1 MAKARHNAAD
11 ESAALAAL
19 FDLVSMGFAYPGQD
33 LYRALNDGRYL
44 EAAESNVAL
53 LGDPPALVEAL
64 KALAA
69 GLKTLANDYSQRQ
82 LETEY
87 NALFELSR
95 DEAPLHLNAHLYMEG
110 RPDPVPVYRRLQK
123 IYREFALELNA
134 EKATESPDHLA
145 VELEFVA
152 YLFDLLQLTLCGER
166 EDSVER
172 IRHGLAA
179 FFEELGWVENFIDAL
194 EQRSPHPFY
203 LPLGNLL
210 RALIRHDDKGINQ
223 RFVNEKRF
231 LTPLIL

>member
-1 MAKARHNAAD
+1 MATAKHNAAD

-19 FDLVSMGFAYPGQD
+19 FDLVSMGFAYPSQD
-33 LYRALNDGRYL
+33 LYRALTDGRYI

-53 LGDPPALVEAL
+53 LGNPPVLVGALQ
-64 KALAA
+64 ALAA
-69 GLKTLANDYSQRQ
+69 GLKTLSKDCNHRQ

-95 DEAPLHLNAHLYMEG
+95 DEVPLHLNAHLYMEG
-110 RPDPVPVYRRLQK
+110 RPDPVPVYKRLQK
-123 IYREFALELNA
+123 SYREFALELNP

-152 YLFDLLQLTLCGER
+152 YLFDLLQLTLVGER

-172 IRHGLAA
+172 IQRGLAA
-179 FFEELGWVENFIDAL
+179 FFEELGWVENLINAL
-194 EQRSPHPFY
+194 EQRSAHPFY

-210 RALIRHDDKGINQ
+210 RALIRQHE
-223 RFVNEKRF
+223 VVSA
-231 LTPLIL
+231 